1 MAVNLKATATLN
13 GKPYLGTLKE
23 LSSATAN
30 LNKSALKDNKEVNKS
45 LDEQITKRETASKAV
60 TAGAQSVNRATQ
72 QTTKI
77 MRQGKVS
84 IDDYNKSLGQVQ
96 GMSNR
101 IVQSYSTMTPAAA
114 RHATAINELGRANAA
129 LAKQMAAGL
138 EGPALERY
146 QKAVDTAA
154 RNVGRA
160 RKAIIDADVKAY
172 DALNTAAE
180 RSAAMQIAQQNR
192 IGNAT
197 DANMQKVVTDFHR
210 RTALSE
216 KAAATEIK
224 NQNRIGN
231 ALDAN
236 MARVAADFRKRA
248 AVTADAAAK
257 QAAYTNAV
265 DAGNA
270 KARAYTATLGGMT
283 QEQMKLAAA
292 SERLG
297 AAEGRLASAMA
308 RSNGVITPA
317 VQSARAGVIAAQ
329 AAYNGL
335 AEAQA
340 NVGRT
345 GPQAASGLAA
355 QRYLYHDVS
364 RQALGLGVALGALPA
379 AAVAVGAVW
388 ENQFANVIRT
398 SDYAVRNSE
407 TRINALRTSMVNMAK
422 TMPMSF
428 GAITEIATLGNQMGV
443 QAHELDGFTKSVAM
457 FSATSGIAVEEAA
470 TAFGR
475 LRTVASDANFSY
487 MGVADSILKVGVNS
501 VATEQEII
509 NVTTQISSIAASAG
523 FSTQEMIGLSG
534 ALASVRVPPELSR
547 SIITRTFG
555 QFDKAVQKNGIELK
569 TLARVS
575 GRSVEDIKK
584 NWGGPGAADIFTD
597 FTEGLRKSGRQ
608 AREELQS
615 LGITSVRDV
624 PALMRL
630 ANAADSNGKKGG
642 LLTQTIADA
651 KNASGEV
658 QSQYAIMA
666 ETVVGRL
673 KVLGNSVLSF
683 FNSLGSSSNGFV
695 KGAIDGL
702 TNMFQFLDKIV
713 DNPFSSWALGAMAA
727 ASGIALATSG
737 LAKLTAGMK
746 MFQHVSAVAGG
757 ASFLSAIGMSKKG
770 GGVGELAQMSPLLL
784 GTASA
789 VNSFARG
796 AKAAGSAWKNT
807 GKTIVSTATGAFAS
821 FAHHIGRAE
830 IGNKAMNK
838 SLSTMA
844 GTTPKVQGALANMVK
859 FGLHPV
865 TLGLGAIATVGAIA
879 YNNWANGFYKA
890 STSSEALAGNLSKID
905 MTSVSDVSKVLKTI
919 NIDGRELRRWGTQG
933 VNPFKGGMPELMGNI
948 ELLADYKSE
957 MAAVDKMHS
966 RYKKNIRSSIERRY
980 TGMGFDGKATEA
992 GLKNLDG
999 AFKEMRAAGNDAGV
1013 TAFWSQIS
1021 KNAGS
1026 SATSADRMRTLLKDM
1041 PEEAAALTNQFAMQ
1055 DMSLEQGLKNFGK
1068 LSRQMRDTAAEFDG
1082 TSVIADTFGLGD
1094 QEAATFGKVLN
1105 EAAAAFIDYSAAL
1118 EAGTKVN
1125 EDGVFQNF
1133 DLTDFNSSLNESIQ
1147 GQETWMAGVRRLSRE
1162 TSADVI
1168 QEIGK
1173 MGPAGKELVNEL
1185 VAGLDQPEGSPGR
1198 VLAEE
1203 TLRNMER
1210 AFATG
1215 APDFASNLAEQN
1227 NVMNKAIAML
1237 GEEAGNTLNGKLAA
1251 SLKPEEWTE
1260 LSTGLD
1266 AVIDN
1271 HGPEL
1276 GGRLGKRLFE
1286 NLDAGNIN
1294 IDQFSTLGEAFGA
1307 IGYNASKA
1315 LLNALDS
1322 GISMDQIMARIERI
1336 QAPRI
1341 PVEFEPGSDA
1351 DTKIT
1356 GAFKDMFGAN
1366 GVEIPANFNLDMTM
1380 ESLREALNMTG
1391 RDGTSRLLPD
1401 IEADL
1406 TLNDIIAEGQYNGF
1420 RAWALAQGIDVEIL
1434 ANPMAAQLTLDA
1446 YTAVANGTVAMT
1458 QLETIDMA
1466 SGKLYEFVDTAA
1478 GTTAIVEIDGDTNI
1492 ATGKVWELDASV
1504 ESAKAKP
1511 VDADTD
1517 VAVAAIKEVDAMAE
1531 AAKTK
1536 SIDVTDNGTA
1546 DAVQQK
1552 INGITGKTVT
1562 VTVNEVQGSK
1572 VKQANGSVLQFYANG
1587 GVRENHVA
1595 QIAPAGAMRVW
1606 AEPETGGEA
1615 YIPLAQSKRARSEA
1629 ILDDVASRFGF
1640 SLQPQNY
1647 TKYADGG
1654 HYMAQAMSR
1663 QRVAAP
1669 TSRGVGGDSKVN
1681 IGAVNFG
1688 QGNQTDQFR
1697 EFSRHMNRI
1706 ARGL

>member
-13 GKPYLGTLKE
+13 GKPYLATLKS
-23 LSSATAN
+23 LSSETSK
-30 LNKSALKDNKEVNKS
+30 LNKTAIKGNQDVNDS
-45 LDEQITKRETASKAV
+45 LSRQIAQREAASRAA
-60 TAGAQSVNRATQ
+60 TAGAKAVNTATSQSARSLKQATVNAEAYNRALDQTQ
-72 QTTKI
+72 SMSRKI
-77 MRQGKVS
+77 T
-84 IDDYNKSLGQVQ
+84 D
-96 GMSNR
+96 
-101 IVQSYSTMTPAAA
+101 SYAQMTPAMA
-114 RHATAINELGRANAA
+114 RHNRAVTNLGRAQVA
-129 LAKQMAAGL
+129 LAKQMGAGL

-146 QKAVDTAA
+146 QKAVDAA
-154 RNVGRA
+154 AHSVGRA
-160 RKAIIDADVKAY
+160 RAAVIADNEKVASSTKKAADAQLAK
-172 DALNTAAE
+172 N
-180 RSAAMQIAQQNR
+180 N
-192 IGNAT
+192 
-197 DANMQKVVTDFHR
+197 
-210 RTALSE
+210 ALS
-216 KAAATEIK
+216 
-224 NQNRIGN
+224 
-231 ALDAN
+231 
-236 MARVAADFRKRA
+236 
-248 AVTADAAAK
+248 
-257 QAAYTNAV
+257 
-265 DAGNA
+265 AGNA
-270 KARAYTATLGGMT
+270 AASTYAKHTAGLS
-283 QEQMKLAAA
+283 QEQLKLASAT
-292 SERLG
+292 ERLG

-443 QAHELDGFTKSVAM
+443 QAQELDGFTKSVAM

-948 ELLADYKSE
+948 ELLADYKAE
-957 MAAVDKMHS
+957 MADVDKMHS
-966 RYKKNIRSSIERRY
+966 RYRKNIRSGIERRY
-980 TGMGFDGKATEA
+980 AGMGFDGKATEA

-1026 SATSADRMRTLLKDM
+1026 SAKSADRMRTLLKDM

-1133 DLTDFNSSLNESIQ
+1133 DLTDFNNSLNESIQ

-1266 AVIDN
+1266 AVMDK

-1307 IGYNASKA
+1307 IGYNASKS
-1315 LLNALDS
+1315 LMDALDR
-1322 GISMDQIMARIERI
+1322 GISMDQVMARIERI
-1336 QAPRI
+1336 QAPKI
-1341 PVEFEPGSDA
+1341 PVDFEPGSDA

-1366 GVEIPANFNLDMTM
+1366 GVEIPANFSLDSTM
-1380 ESLREALNMTG
+1380 GDLRTALG
-1391 RDGTSRLLPD
+1391 QPGLLPD

-1406 TLNDIIAEGQYNGF
+1406 TLNEVIAQGQMDGF

-1446 YTAVANGTVAMT
+1446 FTAVAEGTVAMT

-1517 VAVAAIKEVDAMAE
+1517 TAKAAIEEVNAMAE
-1531 AAKTK
+1531 KPTDSEHTVKTNVGTVTAE
-1536 SIDVTDNGTA
+1536 IDSLNNRNTSSTH
-1546 DAVQQK
+1546 
-1552 INGITGKTVT
+1552 T
-1562 VTVNEVQGSK
+1562 VTVNEQGGTK
-1572 VKQANGSVLQFYANG
+1572 VKKADGGVMQYYANG
-1587 GVRENHVA
+1587 GVRESHIA
-1595 QIAPAGAMRVW
+1595 QIAPAGTMRVW

-1629 ILDDVASRFGF
+1629 ILDDVANRFGF